1 MRREIFWIAAGCVL
15 VLAGFLPVF
24 SSGASPDSPEKVIYS
39 FTGGADGGQPLS
51 DLTLDSEGNLYGT
64 TNLGGTSGAI
74 CDPFGCGTVFELK
87 RTQDGWK
94 EQVLY
99 TFAGGYDGAYPVG
112 GVIFDKA
119 GNLYGTTGNTLVGQQ
134 KRWNRI

>member
-39 FTGGADGGQPLS
+39 FTGGADGGKPLS

-64 TNLGGTSGAI
+64 TNRGGTSGAG
-74 CDPFGCGTVFELK
+74 CGSGGCGTVFELK
-87 RTQDGWK
+87 RMQDGWK

-99 TFAGGYDGAYPVG
+99 TFAGGNDGGYPV
-112 GVIFDKA
+112 
-119 GNLYGTTGNTLVGQQ
+119 
-134 KRWNRI
+134 